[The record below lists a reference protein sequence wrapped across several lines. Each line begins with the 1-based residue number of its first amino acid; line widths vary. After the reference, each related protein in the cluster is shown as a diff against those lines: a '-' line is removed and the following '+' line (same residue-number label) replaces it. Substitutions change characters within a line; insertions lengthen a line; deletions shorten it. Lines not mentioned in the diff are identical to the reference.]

1 MRIFIITFGCK
12 VNQYESQSILEK
24 FCNAGCTKANSVED
38 ADVIVVNSCT
48 VTAESDKKVKK
59 ALHKIRK
66 ENNSAVIVLTG
77 CMPQAFPKQMESI
90 NEADVILGNGSKNE
104 ILKYV
109 LEFVNTK
116 NKVIKIEKFTRKS
129 KFESAPISDFNERT
143 RAFLKIEDGCNR
155 FCSYCIIPYAR
166 GRVRSKPLEDILL
179 ESKNLAQK
187 GYKEV
192 VLVGINLSAYGTD
205 IGLNL
210 CDAIEKVCAVD
221 GIERVRLGSLE
232 PEQMDENTI
241 KRLSKQEKLCPQFHL
256 SLQSGCDETLKRMNR
271 HYTSEEYLKIVQNLR
286 KYFKNA
292 SITTD
297 VMVGFAGESAE
308 EFKKS
313 LNFVKKVEFSKVHVF
328 AYSVRSGT
336 RAAEFDNQVE
346 PNEKKRRSQIM
357 IEETDKSRRKFLIS
371 QVRKVEAVL
380 YERRDKNGFFEGYT
394 PNYTPVKVKVNEKIN
409 LYSKIIFTEL
419 VQAEDD
425 YCFGKIADG
434 INLEQP

>member
-1 MRIFIITFGCK
+1 MKIFIITFGCK

-24 FCNAGCTKANSVED
+24 FCNAGCTKAEATVD
-38 ADVIVVNSCT
+38 ADIIVVNSCT

-66 ENNSAVIVLTG
+66 ENKSAVIVLTG
-77 CMPQAFPKQMESI
+77 CMPQAFPEQMESI
-90 NEADVILGNGSKNE
+90 NEADVILGNGSKND

-109 LEFVNTK
+109 LEFVNTR
-116 NKVIKIEKFTRKS
+116 NKVIKIENFIEKS
-129 KFESAPISDFNERT
+129 KFESMQINDFNERT

-166 GRVRSKPLEDILL
+166 GRVRSKPLEDILI
-179 ESKNLAQK
+179 ETKNLAQK
-187 GYKEV
+187 GYKEI

-205 IGLNL
+205 IGLSL
-210 CDAIEKVCAVD
+210 CDAIEKVCTVN

-232 PEQMDENTI
+232 PEQMDENII

-271 HYTSEEYLKIVQNLR
+271 HYTSEEYLKIVRNLR

-292 SITTD
+292 AITTD

-328 AYSVRSGT
+328 AYSIRSGT
-336 RAAEFDNQVE
+336 RAAEFENQVE

-357 IEETDKSRRKFLIS
+357 IEETEKSRKEFLIS
-371 QVRKVEAVL
+371 QVGIVEPVL

-394 PNYTPVKVKVNEKIN
+394 PNYTPVKVMVKDEVD
-409 LYSKIIFTEL
+409 LHSKIILTEL
-419 VQAEDD
+419 VQAEGD
-425 YCFGKIADG
+425 YCLGKIADE
-434 INLEQP
+434 INLEQL